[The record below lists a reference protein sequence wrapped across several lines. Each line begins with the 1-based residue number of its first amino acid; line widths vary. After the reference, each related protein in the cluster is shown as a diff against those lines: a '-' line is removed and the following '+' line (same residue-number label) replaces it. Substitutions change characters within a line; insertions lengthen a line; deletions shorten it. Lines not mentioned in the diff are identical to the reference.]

1 MSLPFP
7 KYTLYKWSKHT
18 IMIELDL
25 NKLDDD
31 DQILFFGKIYK
42 EYQEENIETRARG
55 GREESFT
62 EKLVSK
68 SKKTN

>member
-1 MSLPFP
+1 M
-7 KYTLYKWSKHT
+7 KDSKL
-18 IMIELDL
+18 IWES
-25 NKLDDD
+25 
-31 DQILFFGKIYK
+31 FGKIYK